1 MKTCIEEI
9 SSKRAVM
16 KESKKKRDELES
28 KNDLSLVDFMSSCT
42 LKI

>member
-16 KESKKKRDELES
+16 KETKKKGMLES
-28 KNDLSLVDFMSSCT
+28 KTDLSLVDFMSSCT